1 MAIEIKKE
9 NGAFKIFGAIT
20 SQNMQSLKNY
30 FESVIHQDEQIV
42 LNVERLNHIDKSG
55 AFMLEGL
62 YKSAAFANK
71 VISIVGRQN
80 KKIFHKMT
88 ETNTSYIFCNDRV

>member
-9 NGAFKIFGAIT
+9 NGTFKIFGSIT
-20 SQNMQSLKNY
+20 AQNMRSLKNY
-30 FESVIHQDEQIV
+30 FETVIHNDERII

-55 AFMLEGL
+55 AYMLEGL

-80 KKIFHKMT
+80 KKIIDQMT
-88 ETNTSYIFCNDRV
+88 STNTSYIFCSDRV

>member
-9 NGAFKIFGAIT
+9 NETFKIFGAIT
-20 SQNMQSLKNY
+20 AQNMESLKNY
-30 FESVIHQDEQIV
+30 FESVIHQDERIV

-80 KKIFHKMT
+80 KKILNQMMA
-88 ETNTSYIFCNDRV
+88 TNTSYIFCNDRT